1 MSPLHISLI
10 LLVVIY
16 IALKLFSSSR
26 SNAPSTYLRIVL
38 LSLASALVLT
48 PFVWLVCA
56 AFKDRAVL
64 MEYTFLPPFDIISS
78 ETINF
83 GNFKKLIFTP
93 NETPSGDVYFIQYVF
108 NSIFLACTTTI
119 VQLICCSMG
128 GYALAKLNFQGKKL
142 MMLFMLGTM
151 MLPGMI
157 LLAPLYELV
166 IKMGWVDTYWAL
178 IIPGSVNAFGMFLFR
193 QAIVGIPD
201 DLIEAGRLDGCSE
214 FKIYW
219 QLIMPLVRPMSGA
232 FCLISFLASWNNFLG
247 PQIFIQSNEKLPLPV
262 IMSQYI
268 GIYAQDY
275 GIFLAGTLIA
285 IIPPAILFFSLQ
297 KEFIAGLTSGA
308 VKG

>member
-1 MSPLHISLI
+1 MSPLHITIALFI
-10 LLVVIY
+10 LIY
-16 IALKLFSSSR
+16 IAIKLANPANSKIP
-26 SNAPSTYLRIVL
+26 NAYVRIIL
-38 LSLASALVLT
+38 LSVASALVLT

-56 AFKDRAVL
+56 AFKDSAVL
-64 MEYTFLPPFDIISS
+64 MEYTFLPPFDENFSNNV
-78 ETINF
+78 NF
-83 GNFKKLIFTP
+83 GNFSRLILDP
-93 NETPSGDVYFIQYVF
+93 NETPTGQVYFIQYVF
-108 NSIFLACTTTI
+108 NSIFLACASTI
-119 VQLICCSMG
+119 IQLVFCSMG
-128 GYALAKLNFQGKKL
+128 GYALAKLQFTGKRF

-166 IKMGWVDTYWAL
+166 VKIGWVDTYWSL
-178 IIPGSVNAFGMFLFR
+178 LIPGAVNAFGMFLFR
-193 QAIVGIPD
+193 QAIIGLPN

-219 QLIMPLVRPMSGA
+219 SLIMPLVRPMSGA
-232 FCLISFLASWNNFLG
+232 FCLISFLGSWNNFLG
-247 PQIFIQSNEKLPLPV
+247 PQIFIQTNDKLTLPV

-268 GIYAQDY
+268 GIYQQEY
-275 GIFLAGTLIA
+275 GIFLAGTLLA